1 MRQGIGVRSVL
12 LVGVI
17 GPLVLATA
25 AMGQTGRTR
34 GGDSK
39 VSGAAVLRPD
49 EYRHYVEMFR
59 AQEKAATGKEGEDSW
74 GWMEKEIPWFEA
86 SDKSFEEMYYFR
98 WYAWQ
103 KHLVETKRGYVI
115 TEWLP
120 KPEAK
125 DGFFGALPD
134 AAPFHIGEA
143 RWLREKKIAED
154 DARFWMSPDADA
166 RKYSF
171 WVASTVL
178 GLTKANGDD
187 ALGTSLLPA
196 LKANYAAWEASNQD
210 TNGLFWQID
219 TRDAME
225 KSISGDGYRPTLN
238 SYMFGDARAI
248 AEMAGTAGDGVAQAE
263 FNRKADALHGLIE
276 TNCGIRRASFMR

>member
-1 MRQGIGVRSVL
+1 MRVRIGVHRWW
-12 LVGVI
+12 LVGVFACWM
-17 GPLVLATA
+17 P
-25 AMGQTGRTR
+25 TGVVIAQGR
-34 GGDSK
+34 G
-39 VSGAAVLRPD
+39 AVLQPTT
-49 EYRHYVEMFR
+49 YRHYVEMFR
-59 AQEKAATGKEGEDSW
+59 KQEKEATGTLGQDSW
-74 GWMEKEIPWFEA
+74 GWMEKEIPWFDS
-86 SDKSFEEMYYFR
+86 SDKTFEEMYYFR
-98 WYAWQ
+98 WYAWR

-120 KPEAK
+120 KPEVA

-154 DARFWMSPDADA
+154 DARFWVSPDADA

-178 GLTKANGDD
+178 RLTAANGDT
-187 ALGTSLLPA
+187 AFGTELLPA
-196 LKANYAAWEASNQD
+196 LMANYTAWETSNQD

-238 SYMFGDARAI
+238 SYMYGDARAS
-248 AEMAGTAGDGVAQAE
+248 AEMAGVAGDWAA
-263 FNRKADALHGLIE
+263 
-276 TNCGIRRASFMR
+276 